1 LRKLK
6 QAKAFL
12 PNFNKKYGFSTVYLT
27 AFSFPSEKLGAS
39 RKSGAAK
46 GKSHESEF
54 GEHQS
59 CRDDRASV
67 PEPDQ

>member
-1 LRKLK
+1 
-6 QAKAFL
+6 AKASL
-12 PNFNKKYGFSTVYLT
+12 PNFNKKHGFSMIYLT
-27 AFSFPSEKLGAS
+27 GFSFPSANLCLS
-39 RKSGAAK
+39 RQSGAAK

-59 CRDDRASV
+59 CGDDRASV